1 MIVCITATDKHLDA
15 PVDPTF
21 GRARY
26 FLVVDTDTETCDV
39 VENMPS
45 AHGAGVQAAQI
56 MVDKL
61 VSAVLTG
68 NVGPNAYQGLTAAG
82 IKVFVGAKGTA
93 RETLRAYKNGALEP
107 AQGAT
112 RMGHGG
118 RG

>member
-1 MIVCITATDKHLDA
+1 MNVCITATDKHLDA

-26 FLVVDTDTETCDV
+26 FLVVDTDTQKFTAI
-39 VENMPS
+39 ENAPG
-45 AHGAGVQAAQI
+45 AHGAGVQAAQL
-56 MVDKL
+56 MVDQS

-68 NVGPNAYQGLTAAG
+68 NVGPNAYQGLSAAG
-82 IKVFVGAKGTA
+82 IRIFVGAKGTA
-93 RETLRAYKNGALEP
+93 KEALTAYNDGTLQT

-112 RMGHGG
+112 SAGHGG